1 MPDRPKPRF
10 FFVPRVTQSEG
21 QDPTTGDNPV
31 DSVDNTVTTRPTEG
45 SNPTKTGE
53 LNPRAGV
60 DQTETDSETTVRNR
74 APLRGADLARA
85 ALEAARAAAK
95 TPGKPDGAVRRRGTM
110 GTGSRRRRR
119 WSAAGPDERD
129 PQPLGR
135 LAARLV
141 TDRGWNAR
149 LAGGQVFDRWARIVG
164 PDVAEHATPVS
175 LEDGVLTVQAA
186 STAWATQLRLLQ
198 RQLLAKIAAGV
209 GNGVVTRLKVAG
221 PAAPSWRYGPRHVP
235 GRGPR
240 DTYG

>member
-1 MPDRPKPRF
+1 
-10 FFVPRVTQSEG
+10 
-21 QDPTTGDNPV
+21 V
-31 DSVDNTVTTRPTEG
+31 DSVDNAVTVRPIG
-45 SNPTKTGE
+45 GANPAKSGD
-53 LNPRAGV
+53 LNPRPSV
-60 DQTETDSETTVRNR
+60 DQTETDSDTTVRNQ
-74 APLRGADLARA
+74 PQLRGSDLARA

-95 TPGKPDGAVRRRGTM
+95 TPGKPGAPARRRNTM

-119 WSAAGPDERD
+119 WSASGPDERD

-135 LAARLV
+135 LTARLV

-149 LAGGQVFDRWARIVG
+149 LSGGQVFDRWARIVG
-164 PDVAEHATPVS
+164 SEVAEHATPVS
-175 LEDGVLTVQAA
+175 LEKGVLTVQAA

-209 GNGVVTRLKVAG
+209 GAGVVTRLKVQG
-221 PAAPSWRYGPRHVP
+221 PAAPSWRYGQRHVP